1 MIALK
6 VLAPPLEASADERER
21 FQQRFLLEAK
31 TLAGLDH
38 PNIVTVYDYGHTED
52 GDLYI
57 AMEYVDGW
65 RFNDLLKQGRL
76 PVERALVLV
85 RQVCG
90 ALQYAHNRGV
100 IHRDI
105 KNSNVLV
112 KRDMRGREVVKVVD
126 FGIVKLSKGNV
137 HLTQVGIILGSPH
150 FMAPEQAQG
159 KDVDHRVDIYAVGVL
174 MYCALAGRYPFT
186 GQHSTAIL
194 TAHLTQRPPTF
205 KEVAPDLE
213 LPQGLET
220 VVRRCLKKE
229 PTERF
234 FFIDSVITEIYTY
247 TGPREGPTDEMST
260 MATAVT
266 TARGP
271 VWRNPLVAMG
281 AGAMGAMLLVGVGVV
296 AAVVALIY
304 LQKPPTTEG
313 VEVETPVPPIAVE
326 EAPTAPVVVTTTRK
340 RDGDT
345 ESTTAST
352 GARETPSGSKDSSRS
367 TSSTR
372 PAATSSG
379 SGRSRST
386 TSGSAGSSAASA
398 AANSASTA
406 SSAEPA
412 VVDEGSETEPAT
424 DTDEPA
430 VETPENDFGGG
441 SDLIDPWKD

>member
-1 MIALK
+1 MT
-6 VLAPPLEASADERER
+6 
-21 FQQRFLLEAK
+21 F
-31 TLAGLDH
+31 
-38 PNIVTVYDYGHTED
+38 
-52 GDLYI
+52 
-57 AMEYVDGW
+57 
-65 RFNDLLKQGRL
+65 
-76 PVERALVLV
+76 
-85 RQVCG
+85 
-90 ALQYAHNRGV
+90 ALQSIARTAT
-100 IHRDI
+100 
-105 KNSNVLV
+105 KN
-112 KRDMRGREVVKVVD
+112 
-126 FGIVKLSKGNV
+126 
-137 HLTQVGIILGSPH
+137 
-150 FMAPEQAQG
+150 
-159 KDVDHRVDIYAVGVL
+159 
-174 MYCALAGRYPFT
+174 
-186 GQHSTAIL
+186 
-194 TAHLTQRPPTF
+194 
-205 KEVAPDLE
+205 
-213 LPQGLET
+213 
-220 VVRRCLKKE
+220 
-229 PTERF
+229 
-234 FFIDSVITEIYTY
+234 
-247 TGPREGPTDEMST
+247 TDEMLS
-260 MATAVT
+260 AGVT
-266 TARGP
+266 RKSVKRGP